1 MYGLTHR
8 LPRPDVET
16 DAADVAPALRPHG
29 TVLLVH
35 RDPMT
40 LCLVRPAVEA
50 DHGLI
55 VARDADQALAALR
68 FACVDVLLVDR
79 ALPRGEAATV
89 VTALSE
95 LGDRDAVPTIVLDH
109 DLPVS
114 AAAVRSQVR
123 QAIRVARRG
132 YLGGGLRSRMAA

>member
-8 LPRPDVET
+8 LPPPDVEN
-16 DAADVAPALRPHG
+16 DAAEVAPAFRPRG

-40 LCLVRPAVEA
+40 LRLVRPAVEA
-50 DHGLI
+50 DHRLI
-55 VARDADQALAALR
+55 VARDADQARAALR
-68 FACVDVLLVDR
+68 FACVDVLVLDR
-79 ALPRGEAATV
+79 ALPRREAAAV
-89 VTALSE
+89 IAALSDP
-95 LGDRDAVPTIVLDH
+95 GDPVPTIVLDH

-114 AAAVRSQVR
+114 ATAVRSQVCR
-123 QAIRVARRG
+123 AIRVARRG